1 MKPVTRSYLFVHTAV
16 FQFGFTGILGH
27 VIELPA
33 VTLVW
38 WRAMLT
44 WILMLPLMVHQ
55 GLIRELTA
63 KNLKI
68 FGSIGVVVALH
79 WICFYGSIKLAN
91 SSVAMICL
99 STISVMT
106 AIFEAWLNRRPVLW
120 KDALIG
126 IAIIPG
132 ILLINGT
139 ISGDFRLGFLVGM
152 LAAALSA
159 VFATLNKKY
168 IRNSE
173 SLSITW
179 IEMFSVWF
187 FISLLLPGI
196 YAWTPEAKFW
206 PDESDWF
213 YLIILSVLCTVVPYA
228 LALKSMKNLSAFSA
242 MLAFNMETI
251 YGILLSIIILQ
262 EHRQMNGWF
271 YVGVFLILSTVF
283 LHPMISMRYQNQSC
297 QAS

>member
-16 FQFGFTGILGH
+16 FLFGFTGILGH

-106 AIFEAWLNRRPVLW
+106 AFFEAWLNRRPVLW

-283 LHPMISMRYQNQSC
+283 LHPLISMRYQNQSG